1 MVIKYFPASW
11 WLSDPDIYDRSLV
24 AEKNGQAL
32 ILNNE
37 IAYSYT
43 AEVRINNH
51 DKLNLMN
58 N

>member
-11 WLSDPDIYDRSLV
+11 WLSDPDSYDRSLV